1 MTNKRKANHPAYS
14 LEFLSFLIVLSETDW
29 GKLYFLGLPLLL
41 CLLIV
46 SGLIWYQKEKSL
58 RRKAQQLRKRI
69 AEDFHDELG
78 SRLTIISMYSEL
90 ILREV
95 PQDNEL
101 ARHYLKKISQ
111 ASNGL
116 YQAMK
121 DMLWTLDPSQDSL
134 DDLLIK
140 IKDFGEDLFEDSD
153 TDFSMNGIERQASQ
167 IMLSLEHKRHLLLL
181 LKEGLHNAFRHAG
194 ARRVTFH
201 AHTDHNTLTIRLSDD
216 GQGFDPAGVAEG
228 EGLKNMKHRAR
239 KIGARFQLSS
249 SGDGTTLTIQ
259 CPVNH

>member
-1 MTNKRKANHPAYS
+1 M
-14 LEFLSFLIVLSETDW
+14 IVLSETDW
-29 GKLYFLGLPLLL
+29 GELYLLSLPLFL

-58 RRKAQQLRKRI
+58 RRKGQQLRKRI

-90 ILREV
+90 IQREV
-95 PQDNEL
+95 PQESEL
-101 ARHYLKKISQ
+101 ARHYLIKISQ

-116 YQAMK
+116 YLAMK

-140 IKDFGEDLFEDSD
+140 IKDFGEELFEDSD
-153 TDFSMNGIERQASQ
+153 TDFSMEGIERQASQ
-167 IMLSLEHKRHLLLL
+167 ITLPLEYKRHLLLM

-194 ARRVTFH
+194 AKRVTLM
-201 AHTDHNTLTIRLSDD
+201 AHTENNILNIRLSDD
-216 GQGFDPAGVAEG
+216 GMGFDPTNVPEG

-239 KIGARFQLSS
+239 KIQARFQLSS
-249 SGDGTTLTIQ
+249 SGTGTTLTIK
-259 CPVNH
+259 CPVNN